1 MFNQIKG
8 ENINCRCLGKISK
21 ILYYLIWEG
30 DRVTNRYRPAQSFSC
45 YSLKEFKDS
54 IEFYVRSYI
63 L

>member
-8 ENINCRCLGKISK
+8 ENINCKYLSKTSK

-30 DRVTNRYRPAQSFSC
+30 DRVTNRYRPAQSFLC
-45 YSLKEFKDS
+45 QSLKDFKDS
-54 IEFYVRSYI
+54 IEFYVRGYS